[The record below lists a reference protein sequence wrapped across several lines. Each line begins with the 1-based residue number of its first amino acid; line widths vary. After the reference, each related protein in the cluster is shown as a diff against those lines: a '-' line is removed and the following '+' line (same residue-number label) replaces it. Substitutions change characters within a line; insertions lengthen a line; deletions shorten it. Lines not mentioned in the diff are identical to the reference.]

1 MQTKRDKNIKL
12 AILTVLIM
20 VVSLIVISAVEYI
33 NL

>member
-1 MQTKRDKNIKL
+1 MTKRDKNIKL